1 VLQLWV
7 AVRTA
12 SRSERICGEETLGMM
27 PQMEDRACS
36 NFGTILL
43 PPVMTAQIQIV
54 VSARILSPLKQKVLD
69 RLQNL
74 VQANKPRS
82 WFTIYL
88 CIFLLLHSCALLT
101 DADSKKAK
109 KQGMQVCVLPLNY
122 ESANH

>member
-1 VLQLWV
+1 VLRLWV

-12 SRSERICGEETLGMM
+12 SRSERICGEETLGMT
-27 PQMEDRACS
+27 PQMEDKACS
-36 NFGTILL
+36 NFGNVLL

-54 VSARILSPLKQKVLD
+54 LWTTILYPLKQEVLD
-69 RLQNL
+69 RLQTL

-101 DADSKKAK
+101 DADGKKAK
-109 KQGMQVCVLPLNY
+109 KQGMQVCVLPK
-122 ESANH
+122 